1 MFTGADFLM
10 KRTIIIFT
18 LGFLLFSSFALAQS
32 QATPEKAGIYAVIT
46 DASGETVEG
55 LLPLGPDELTVL
67 TKGNQEKTVP
77 VKFIKSITLEKAP
90 DPVPGGDPKRG
101 VTYSVRLE
109 NSQEIY
115 TLRKKYTFSLNTNL
129 GLVTRTIDPDQVN
142 RFFSKD
148 SSLGP
153 GPGDGK
159 SFIQDQSVIFSLE
172 FKF

>member
-1 MFTGADFLM
+1 M
-10 KRTIIIFT
+10 KRVMIIFT

-32 QATPEKAGIYAVIT
+32 QATPEKSGIYAVVK
-46 DASGETVEG
+46 DAKGETVEG
-55 LLPLGPDELTVL
+55 FLRLGSDELTVQ
-67 TKGNQEKTVP
+67 TKENQEKTIP
-77 VKFIKSITLEKAP
+77 VKYIKSIALEKSP

-129 GLVTRTIDPDQVN
+129 GMVTKTIDPDQVN
-142 RFFSKD
+142 RLFSKD
-148 SSLGP
+148 PSSGP

-159 SFIQDQSVIFSLE
+159 SFIQDQSVVFSLE